1 MRSTLSLAVLSAL
14 SSVSAVYQGFNYG
27 AFFTDRSPKM
37 QSDFEAEFR
46 AAQNLVGAPGNGF
59 TSARLY
65 TMVVSSSPTPFT
77 LPLFNSRSYLLAMGQ
92 PRRGNQRHPGRH
104 RHQHHAPPRHVV
116 LSRPG
121 RLQQRAH
128 RP

>member
-1 MRSTLSLAVLSAL
+1 MRSALNLAVLSAFL

-27 AFFTDRSPKM
+27 ASFTDGSVKT

-65 TMVVSSSPTPFT
+65 TMVVSPSPD
-77 LPLFNSRSYLLAMGQ
+77 SR
-92 PRRGNQRHPGRH
+92 
-104 RHQHHAPPRHVV
+104 
-116 LSRPG
+116 
-121 RLQQRAH
+121 
-128 RP
+128 